1 MCDIDITIGEHKHL
15 ACSNLVFNYIDFN
28 MEGFNMEGL
37 QKKDNKILLQN
48 AATKESLTTCFETW
62 LLNTLEHEILHI
74 VLKNYINIE
83 ASECLDNVINGKV
96 LEWELLKERTR
107 EGVTL

>member
-15 ACSNLVFNYIDFN
+15 ACSNLIFDYID
-28 MEGFNMEGL
+28 FNMEGL
-37 QKKDNKILLQN
+37 QKKDNKILLRN
-48 AATKESLTTCFETW
+48 AATKEFFTTYFETW
-62 LLNTLEHEILHI
+62 LLNSLEHEILHI
-74 VLKNYINIE
+74 VLKNHINIE

-96 LEWELLKERTR
+96 LEWELLKERTK